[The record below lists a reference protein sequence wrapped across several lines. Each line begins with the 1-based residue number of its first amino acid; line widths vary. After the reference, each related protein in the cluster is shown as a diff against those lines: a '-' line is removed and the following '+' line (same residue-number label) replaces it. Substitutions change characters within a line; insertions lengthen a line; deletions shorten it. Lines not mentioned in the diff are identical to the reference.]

1 MSYVGSRAAQFALL
15 GSLLSISSPI
25 GLAFAGPVSD
35 RFGIQVWFVIAG
47 ILCMAIGLASF
58 FIPAI
63 IHIEGNHQ
71 VKGLVK
77 ENIAVSV
84 ESSSD

>member
-1 MSYVGSRAAQFALL
+1 MGSRAAQFALL

-47 ILCMAIGLASF
+47 ILCMAIELTSF

-63 IHIEGNHQ
+63 LHIEENHST
-71 VKGLVK
+71 KKSFPL
-77 ENIAVSV
+77 NT
-84 ESSSD
+84 DR